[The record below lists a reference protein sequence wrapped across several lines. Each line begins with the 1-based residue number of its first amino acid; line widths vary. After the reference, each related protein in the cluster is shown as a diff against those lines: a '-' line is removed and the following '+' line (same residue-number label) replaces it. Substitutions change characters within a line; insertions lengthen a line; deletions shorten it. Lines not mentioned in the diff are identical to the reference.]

1 MRGTSIQTIPVVE
14 IQPWLRLSPFPFLE
28 TPPVD
33 VQGIAH
39 ALQELYPL
47 AQGGTAVGT
56 GLNTHPKFAVTV
68 AAEIARLTGKPFV
81 TAPNKFQALAS
92 HGPVVLLS
100 GALKAAAADLFKIA
114 NDVRFLASGPRCGL
128 GELNLPE
135 NEPGSSIMP
144 GKVNPTQCEA
154 MTMVCAQVMGNDA
167 AIGFAASQGAFELNV
182 FKPVIIQNL
191 MQSCHL
197 LHDSARC
204 GGREGGREC
213 MRGEGGGGGPW
224 LFPTKRRMFAWESA
238 HRCIHEAC
246 SHE

>member
-1 MRGTSIQTIPVVE
+1 VVRGTSIQTIPAVE
-14 IQPWLRLSPFPFLE
+14 IQPWLRLSSFPFLE

-68 AAEIARLTGKPFV
+68 AAEIAQLTGKPFV

-204 GGREGGREC
+204 GGRKGGSV
-213 MRGEGGGGGPW
+213 GGGG
-224 LFPTKRRMFAWESA
+224 
-238 HRCIHEAC
+238 
-246 SHE
+246 